1 MKSIRLSEGIPAAG
15 TLFGAA
21 LLATLSFAAA
31 PAFAAPQSSATP
43 PWLLSHVGAGAGQ
56 IAAPVLERA
65 RDLYL
70 QKSAEGK
77 IRNSCYFAMDAT
89 RPNEATASPTGGRFY
104 IICEAAHTF
113 RVISSGHGSGRNL
126 KGVADFSNGRACAR
140 NFGNAQDS
148 NLTMGGNY
156 ITGEAKTSYR
166 GYYQLPGQ
174 PDTPLLRTFIQF
186 NGEGETANA
195 RARAIGGH
203 PAALVSHVCRKKDP
217 ESPYANHD
225 GYVLRG
231 NLVDYSI
238 GRSDGCTSWSPQDA
252 RDVIPLMK
260 DNPTTLYIYPESK
273 DIAAIDVA
281 LASGHSPAQA
291 GLYWNSDCL
300 KEIGQPKF
308 WAKQQLEPVIAQ
320 WAADHPPPPPKPAPL
335 CQ

>member
-1 MKSIRLSEGIPAAG
+1 MKSIRLSEGIPSAG

-21 LLATLSFAAA
+21 LLAALSFAAG
-31 PAFAAPQSSATP
+31 PAFAAPQSSAAP
-43 PWLLSHVGAGAGQ
+43 SWLLSHVGAGAGQ

-77 IRNSCYFAMDAT
+77 IHNSCYFAMDAT

-148 NLTMGGNY
+148 NLTMGGSY

-186 NGEGETANA
+186 NGEGETAT
-195 RARAIGGH
+195 
-203 PAALVSHVCRKKDP
+203 PAPAQS
-217 ESPYANHD
+217 
-225 GYVLRG
+225 
-231 NLVDYSI
+231 
-238 GRSDGCTSWSPQDA
+238 
-252 RDVIPLMK
+252 
-260 DNPTTLYIYPESK
+260 
-273 DIAAIDVA
+273 AAIRRRWSRMSAARRIRKA
-281 LASGHSPAQA
+281 LTPITTAMCCAAIWSITPSAAAMAAPAGRRRTRA
-291 GLYWNSDCL
+291 MS
-300 KEIGQPKF
+300 F
-308 WAKQQLEPVIAQ
+308 R
-320 WAADHPPPPPKPAPL
+320 
-335 CQ
+335 